1 MIACTMLGI
10 ALTAG
15 CNDGIR
21 VQQAY
26 DFSISTWHLPAE
38 APVGEAVEIRFT
50 LHRQG
55 DFRGAAY
62 RIGYIQLTGRGEV
75 FDTRGRHL
83 IDREPEPLE
92 TVAGLDTSDPCAQ
105 RFTLYLRCPGGDK
118 CQVRFLL
125 IDNFGLER
133 SIDVSLEVKDTR

>member
-1 MIACTMLGI
+1 MIACTLLGI

-26 DFSISTWHLPAE
+26 DFSISTWHLPDE
-38 APVGEAVEIRFT
+38 ALVAEAVEIRFT

-55 DFRGAAY
+55 DFRGAEY

-75 FDTRGRHL
+75 FDTEGGHL
-83 IDREPEPLE
+83 IDREPVPLT

-105 RFTLYLRCPGGDK
+105 RFTLFLRCPGGDK
-118 CQVRFLL
+118 CQVRFFM
-125 IDNFGLER
+125 IDNFGCER
-133 SIDVSLEVKDTR
+133 SIDVSLDVKDT